1 MIAEVFKLLE
11 QKRCDEIF
19 NSPTPFFNSVVE
31 DNFLKSYACILCKD
45 SEVAVSYRNVL
56 ADFLSKTQSEI
67 LSKEHKLEA
76 EAACLFLD
84 AHILRLRMNF
94 LGARKLIK
102 DGLNMAS
109 EAGCYELV
117 FRFMFLQCWMYHY
130 CHHND
135 LALVYVERMEKY
147 AKLFSL
153 LTPFHTGLCRG
164 LRLFIEHGSDDLKD
178 MDMRAAYFVCEFSG
192 GWLRPEGW
200 SRNSALDYF
209 RPIFGDSSCE
219 SVFDR
224 AIGEISLSVSGFD
237 AIREYHDKLTD
248 NQRLIC
254 NFRIGRDI
262 NIYALD
268 SDSFLLEP
276 QNLASYLEKTQLSEE
291 HRTLLA
297 EKFNS
302 FLHDASFQLNLEVY
316 KPFVSEWFTQYHEQG
331 IEAFCEFLGSRHVY
345 DDIDDEELQCGPW
358 TKDHAFRRVMDNMS
372 MLLDL
377 SEQNDSNVTLPV
389 LTELII
395 RILLYRYYYYKSSS
409 DFDNANT
416 NRIAALIQLD
426 EFNEFDGDSDKGS
439 AYPYH
444 LRSFPEVYHSVVRDI
459 RNLSDSPVIFS
470 VLLDQYVSKSN
481 IINGLCKF
489 WGEYDL
495 DFNKYL
501 KDKLESVF
509 SEFSVGPGHEIKW
522 LDNEKKVGRIHG
534 DKVDIYFSVFSE
546 LGEWNAQFEKD
557 IFNTWRCDESKDN
570 ISSPVTCLLEK
581 YIKKGKRESIGLVVM
596 MPGCYLV
603 SSGPVWDSL
612 SKGISLVSYNHICNS
627 AQQYISFSKAKILS
641 MGIDTRIVKDSSG
654 LKWNLF
660 SIYQI
665 IGERSIDLRYT
676 RDYDKLGLIHIIRE
690 FARNSGITAA
700 DVVYQAEIKGATYCG
715 EIKGSVVSGIFK
727 PCSLRFYK
735 KSAFGKSSL
744 SDLPNTFSIE
754 DSEKSMV
761 HTLHFSNHSA
771 RLDFVA
777 LVDVL
782 GTVLKKEEIVD
793 GLKDVKDNQIAKFL
807 QAAIKPFAE
816 KTAKTAIMARN
827 MSHNLGSHVMFYIKQ
842 QLSSVN
848 EMLRTKV
855 FDQLFSDEND
865 LLMLLS
871 NPQEWLD
878 NKYKG
883 KGMEKEV
890 PNIDNVALP
899 FLVGLGR
906 FMSYIQER
914 QDFIASVATN
924 FIPPASS
931 LNFKDFIYDELNPDK
946 RYMRHPDRLGDKPL
960 NILLSYIARSENLG
974 RQSTAV
980 SDWSVA
986 SQEND
991 IVIKFGDFDGDPV
1004 DEIRSVEYNP
1014 LSHYGN
1020 REAVEKA
1027 SASLE
1032 QMRKLD
1038 FSIPSGVTGRHAFF
1052 SIIEN
1057 LIRNSAKHG
1066 KFDNS
1071 IDKGSLKLTLNVY
1084 DKKTIGTAPDDD
1096 NYTTELSLREVFSR
1110 FYLNASDAN
1119 DLYFVSVTDNLPT
1132 TYRNLQSIRMAIME
1146 PYVDVDGRMLE
1157 NFKGIKEMRICASWL
1172 RSSFNEY
1179 YPFPKDV
1186 QGNYYKDDNGCPPPD
1201 TEWTDIYTGN
1211 APTLYVRLSNDHL
1224 QYIFAVQKTL
1234 NVLILSDCFDPE
1246 HDGFMEYDKLNRDVL
1261 KPNGWLGMCRSE
1273 YENLQ
1278 KRPDYTFVLWDIASS
1293 EESDFNKIRSESNRR
1308 TYRISDVEGLDGNF
1322 VPGLLKNC
1330 NPQYLK
1336 DVYEILLRHMSS
1348 YHDGDWI
1355 FVDDEKAKAR
1365 FESMH
1370 SGDSGVGNLVRF
1382 VDSDCSAKFVYR
1394 THFETS
1400 STKAFWQFFLAQKHR
1415 RDVSPDEYTE
1425 GVTGANSTDRLV
1437 RCDEINKEWF
1447 YRHLNIMKRSVAIFD
1462 ERISD
1467 KLFSLSESFTADADN
1482 VRCRDHR
1489 PYIMSLKKVWA
1500 FNVVKDSD
1508 GLFIYGLQPNVL
1520 EKIQEY
1526 NVGSK
1531 NNFSLHSHCVKIAQ
1545 IRADKGGFIVDFR
1558 PEAEPYKNSFDLISI
1573 HQGILDKLYDWLGI
1587 KHQNDRMELL
1597 TKALYDAF
1605 GRGTSVRL
1613 PLHDTHY
1620 LLPGMSIHSG
1630 RSLPSADDMPQHIPF
1645 IQFASLENA
1654 INDCKYS
1661 LVELMEHAYYDRH

>member
-1 MIAEVFKLLE
+1 MIADVFKLLE

-19 NSPTPFFNSVVE
+19 NNPSPFFNSIVE

-67 LSKEHKLEA
+67 LAREHKLEA
-76 EAACLFLD
+76 EAACLYLD
-84 AHILRLRMNF
+84 AHIQRLRMNF
-94 LGARKLIK
+94 LGARELITR
-102 DGLNMAS
+102 GLNVAK
-109 EAGCYELV
+109 EAECHELV
-117 FRFMFLQCWMYHY
+117 FRFMFLQCWMYYY
-130 CHHND
+130 CYHKD
-135 LALVYVERMEKY
+135 LALVYAERMEKY
-147 AKLFSL
+147 AKTNSLFA
-153 LTPFHTGLCRG
+153 PFHTSLCRG
-164 LRLFIEHGSDDLKD
+164 LRLFIEHGTDDLNGL
-178 MDMRAAYFVCEFSG
+178 DMRAAYFVCEFSG

-200 SRNSALDYF
+200 NRNSASDYF
-209 RPIFGDSSCE
+209 RPIFGDSSYE
-219 SVFDR
+219 SVYDK
-224 AIGEISLSVSGFD
+224 AIGEISFSSSGFD

-276 QNLASYLEKTQLSEE
+276 LNLANYLEKTQLSEE
-291 HRTLLA
+291 HRTLLI
-297 EKFNS
+297 EKFNN

-316 KPFVSEWFTQYHEQG
+316 KPFVSEWFTQFHEQG
-331 IEAFCEFLGSRHVY
+331 IEAFCKFLGSRHVY
-345 DDIDDEELQCGPW
+345 DGIDDELQCGPW
-358 TKDHAFRRVMDNMS
+358 TKEHAFRRVMDNMS

-409 DFDNANT
+409 DSDNANT

-522 LDNEKKVGRIHG
+522 LDNEKSVGRIHG
-534 DKVDIYFSVFSE
+534 DKVDIYFSIFSE
-546 LGEWNAQFEKD
+546 LGEWNAQFEKV

-570 ISSPVTCLLEK
+570 ISSPVTYLFKE
-581 YIKKGKRESIGLVVM
+581 YIKNANREAIGLVVM

-603 SSGPVWDSL
+603 SSGPVQDAL
-612 SKGISLVSYNHICNS
+612 GVGISLVSYNNICNT
-627 AQQYISFSKAKILS
+627 AQQYISFSKSEILS
-641 MGIDTRIVKDSSG
+641 MGIDTRIVRDSSG
-654 LKWNLF
+654 FNWNLF

-665 IGERSIDLRYT
+665 IGERSIDLKYT
-676 RDYDKLGLIHIIRE
+676 RDYDKLGLFYIIRE
-690 FARNSGITAA
+690 FARKSEMTSAN
-700 DVVYQAEIKGATYCG
+700 VVYQAEVKGSTYYV
-715 EIKGSVVSGIFK
+715 EIKGSVSSGVFK
-727 PCSLRFYK
+727 PSSFRFFK
-735 KSAFGKSSL
+735 KSAFGQDSVSSL
-744 SDLPNTFSIE
+744 PAKFSV
-754 DSEKSMV
+754 DDEKSMV
-761 HTLHFSNHSA
+761 HTLYFSNYSLG
-771 RLDFVA
+771 LDIGKLRGA
-777 LVDVL
+777 LKSVL
-782 GTVLKKEEIVD
+782 LEKEIVD
-793 GLKDVKDNQIAKFL
+793 GLKEVASNQIEKFL

-883 KGMEKEV
+883 KEKEG

-974 RQSTAV
+974 RQSTAA
-980 SDWSVA
+980 SDWSGA

-1004 DEIRSVEYNP
+1004 DEINSVGYNP
-1014 LSHYGN
+1014 VSHYGN

-1027 SASLE
+1027 SASLA

-1084 DKKTIGTAPDDD
+1084 DKKTMGSAPDAD
-1096 NYTTELSLREVFSR
+1096 NYKRGDTKELSLREVFSR

-1119 DLYFVSVTDNLPT
+1119 DLYFVTVTDNLPT
-1132 TYRNLQSIRMAIME
+1132 TYRNLQSIRKAIME

-1179 YPFPKDV
+1179 YPFKKDV
-1186 QGNYYKDDNGCPPPD
+1186 QGNYEKDKDGCPPPD
-1201 TEWTDIYTGN
+1201 TKWTDGYTGN

-1246 HDGFMEYDKLNRDVL
+1246 HDGFMEYDQLNRDVL

-1308 TYRISDVEGLDGNF
+1308 TYRISDVDGLDDNF

-1330 NPQYLK
+1330 NRQYLK

-1365 FESMH
+1365 FESKH
-1370 SGDSGVGNLVRF
+1370 SADPGVGNLVRF
-1382 VDSDCSAKFVYR
+1382 VDSDCSAQFVYR

-1400 STKAFWQFFLAQKHR
+1400 STKAFWQFFLAQKH

-1437 RCDEINKEWF
+1437 RCDEINMEWF

-1467 KLFSLSESFTADADN
+1467 KLFSLSEPITANAGN

-1500 FNVVKDSD
+1500 FNVAKDSE
-1508 GLFIYGLQPNVL
+1508 GLFIYGLLPNVL
-1520 EKIQEY
+1520 EKIQE
-1526 NVGSK
+1526 NSVGRK
-1531 NNFSLHSHCVKIAQ
+1531 GNFSLHSHCVEIAR
-1545 IRADKGGFIVDFR
+1545 IRADKDEYIVDFR
-1558 PEAEPYKNSFDLISI
+1558 AEAEQYKNSFDLISI